1 MAAPF
6 FILSQRRH
14 NVGTSVAHSVP
25 LFCVQLR

>member
-14 NVGTSVAHSVP
+14 NVGTLLAYVVP
-25 LFCVQLR
+25 SFCVQLR